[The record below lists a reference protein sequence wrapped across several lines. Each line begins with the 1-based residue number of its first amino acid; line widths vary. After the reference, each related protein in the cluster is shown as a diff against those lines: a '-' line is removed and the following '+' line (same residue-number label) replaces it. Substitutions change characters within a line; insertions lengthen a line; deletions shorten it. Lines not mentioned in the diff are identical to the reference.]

1 MSRLEQ
7 LLRRYSLIMLIERV
21 LRLCAGLLTLALFF
35 LAVTWLDLWRI
46 APIGLRIL
54 GEALFLFAA
63 LFLIVREIVQGLPTQ
78 RAAIKRLDSE
88 APPGLFPAQSLQ
100 DRLANAEADPKTP
113 TFWALHQAKL
123 YSALERM
130 PVAWPKTDLPRF
142 DPFALRA
149 FALVCASAAAF
160 VAGDEKGS
168 RLMAAFDWRMAD
180 SFRAGDRV
188 EAWFDPPAYT
198 LRPALMLPSQSSAM
212 SVPINSILRLSPDT
226 TQVAVED
233 GFVMLADPDGSAQID
248 QKPIYK
254 LSNLAHFTLA
264 DGRKYEITPIV
275 DQPPIVTL
283 LGTVQ
288 QNASGSMIIEYTT
301 DDDYGVVSVEAAFSM
316 RAHNSKALYDVPRAA
331 LVNSTA
337 GKNNEPLQATIDL
350 SESPFAGT
358 PLDVRLI
365 AKDAGENIGVS
376 KTINIILPQRLFKK
390 PLARSLIEQR
400 RNLALHPEMRVTVAR
415 ALDSLAR
422 APEIFEISAPIYL
435 GLRTARNSLDGKR
448 SDDELR
454 SVVDLLWVIALD
466 VEAGKSAQAEKDLR
480 ASEKLLREAIRNHED
495 DNALSQRLQELS
507 RALDNFMNEFT
518 ADSERSDS
526 SQASTDENEPI
537 TKQQIENLLEN
548 IQDAL
553 KSGDGAEAEKLL
565 SELQDMMENLQASA
579 GEDAE
584 GSGQQNA
591 AKQLNELDQLSRDE
605 QALRDETLETARETG
620 GLKPQQEEGEK
631 NRQKNQRQE
640 SIRQRQ
646 EELRKRLERA
656 QDNWR
661 NDNPESASELEK
673 ARKSMKQ
680 AEDALGPKDEDLER
694 ALDSQQETL
703 EALRETADALSEKL
717 RAQQEGGAPGGRTG
731 RRRQGMGRDPLGR
744 TSGGQR
750 FTKDKYDPLG
760 LPPAQRAHQL
770 QEELRRRLGQ
780 PERPVEEL
788 EYLQRLLKP

>member
-7 LLRRYSLIMLIERV
+7 LLRRYSLILLIERM
-21 LRLCAGLLTLALFF
+21 LRLCAGLLTIALFF

-46 APIGLRIL
+46 APLGVRIL

-78 RAAIKRLDSE
+78 RAVIKRLDSE

-100 DRLANAEADPKTP
+100 DRLANAETDPKTP
-113 TFWALHQAKL
+113 KLWALHQAKL
-123 YSALERM
+123 HDVLKKM
-130 PVAWPKTDLPRF
+130 PVGWPKPDLPRF
-142 DPFALRA
+142 DPFALRG
-149 FALVCASAAAF
+149 FALVCAIGAAF
-160 VAGDEKGS
+160 VAGDEKS
-168 RLMAAFDWRMAD
+168 PRLTAAFDWRLVD
-180 SFRAGDRV
+180 SLRAGDRV

-198 LRPALMLPSQSSAM
+198 MRPALMLPPQSSAI
-212 SVPINSILRLSPDT
+212 SAPINSILRLSPDT
-226 TQVAVED
+226 AQVAIED
-233 GFVMLADPDGSAQID
+233 GFVMLADHDGSTQAD
-248 QKPIYK
+248 HKPIYK
-254 LSNLAHFTLA
+254 LSNLAHFTLS
-264 DGRKYEITPIV
+264 DGRKYEITPII
-275 DQPPIVTL
+275 DQSPVVSL
-283 LGTVQ
+283 LGAVR
-288 QNASGSMIIEYTT
+288 QNASGSMIIEYTAN
-301 DDDYGVVSVEAAFSM
+301 DDYGVVSIEAAFSM
-316 RAHNSKALYDVPRAA
+316 RAHNGKALYDAPRAA
-331 LVNSTA
+331 LINSMS
-337 GKNNEPLQATIDL
+337 GRNNEPSQAEIDL

-358 PLDVRLI
+358 LLDMRLI

-415 ALDSLAR
+415 ALDSLAL

-435 GLRTARNSLDGKR
+435 GLRAARNSLDGKR

-454 SVVDLLWVIALD
+454 SIVDLLWVVALE

-480 ASEKLLREAIRNHED
+480 ASENSLREAIRNHED

-507 RALDNFMNEFT
+507 RALDNFMNELS
-518 ADSERSDS
+518 ADSEANNS
-526 SQASTDENEPI
+526 SQDAGDENEAI
-537 TKQQIENLLEN
+537 TKRQIEDLLKK
-548 IQDAL
+548 IQNAL

-565 SELQDMMENLQASA
+565 SELQEMMENLQASA

-584 GSGQQNA
+584 SAAQQNA
-591 AKQLNELDQLSRDE
+591 AKQLNEVDQLSRDE
-605 QALRDETLETARETG
+605 QALRDETLEAARGTG
-620 GLKPQQEEGEK
+620 GLKRQQGEGEE
-631 NRQKNQRQE
+631 NRQEKQHQE
-640 SIRQRQ
+640 TIRQRQ

-680 AEDALGPKDEDLER
+680 AEDALGSKDADLER

-703 EALRETADALSEKL
+703 EALRETADALSDKL
-717 RAQQEGGAPGGRTG
+717 RAQQEGGASGGRTG

-750 FTKDKYDPLG
+750 FTKEKYDPLG

-770 QEELRRRLGQ
+770 QQELRRRLGQ

>member
-1 MSRLEQ
+1 M
-7 LLRRYSLIMLIERV
+7 
-21 LRLCAGLLTLALFF
+21 
-35 LAVTWLDLWRI
+35 
-46 APIGLRIL
+46 
-54 GEALFLFAA
+54 
-63 LFLIVREIVQGLPTQ
+63 
-78 RAAIKRLDSE
+78 
-88 APPGLFPAQSLQ
+88 
-100 DRLANAEADPKTP
+100 
-113 TFWALHQAKL
+113 
-123 YSALERM
+123 
-130 PVAWPKTDLPRF
+130 
-142 DPFALRA
+142 
-149 FALVCASAAAF
+149 
-160 VAGDEKGS
+160 
-168 RLMAAFDWRMAD
+168 
-180 SFRAGDRV
+180 
-188 EAWFDPPAYT
+188 
-198 LRPALMLPSQSSAM
+198 
-212 SVPINSILRLSPDT
+212 
-226 TQVAVED
+226 
-233 GFVMLADPDGSAQID
+233 
-248 QKPIYK
+248 
-254 LSNLAHFTLA
+254 
-264 DGRKYEITPIV
+264 
-275 DQPPIVTL
+275 
-283 LGTVQ
+283 
-288 QNASGSMIIEYTT
+288 
-301 DDDYGVVSVEAAFSM
+301 
-316 RAHNSKALYDVPRAA
+316 
-331 LVNSTA
+331 
-337 GKNNEPLQATIDL
+337 
-350 SESPFAGT
+350 
-358 PLDVRLI
+358 
-365 AKDAGENIGVS
+365 
-376 KTINIILPQRLFKK
+376 
-390 PLARSLIEQR
+390 
-400 RNLALHPEMRVTVAR
+400 
-415 ALDSLAR
+415 
-422 APEIFEISAPIYL
+422 
-435 GLRTARNSLDGKR
+435 
-448 SDDELR
+448 
-454 SVVDLLWVIALD
+454 IALD

-620 GLKPQQEEGEK
+620 GLKRQQEEGEK
-631 NRQKNQRQE
+631 SRQKNQRQE

>member
-7 LLRRYSLIMLIERV
+7 LLRRYSLIMFIERV
-21 LRLCAGLLTLALFF
+21 MHLCVGLLTIALFF
-35 LAVTWLDLWRI
+35 LTVTWLDLWRI
-46 APIGLRIL
+46 APLGIRIL

-78 RAAIKRLDSE
+78 RAIIKRLDSE
-88 APPGLFPAQSLQ
+88 APPGLFPAQTLQ
-100 DRLANAEADPKTP
+100 DRLANAESDPKTA

-123 YSALERM
+123 LKVLEKM
-130 PVAWPKTDLPRF
+130 PVARPKTDLPRF
-142 DPFALRA
+142 DPFAMRG
-149 FALVCASAAAF
+149 FALVCAVAAAF
-160 VAGDEKGS
+160 VAGDEK
-168 RLMAAFDWRMAD
+168 RPRFIAAFDWRLAD
-180 SFRAGDRV
+180 SLRTGERV

-198 LRPALMLPSQSSAM
+198 MRPALMLPSQSSAM
-212 SVPINSILRLSPDT
+212 SVPMNSILRLSPDT
-226 TQVAVED
+226 AQVTVED
-233 GFVMLADPDGSAQID
+233 GFVILTGHDGSAQAD

-254 LSNLAHFTLA
+254 LSNLAHFTLS
-264 DGRKYEITPIV
+264 DGRTYEITPIM
-275 DQPPIVTL
+275 DQSPVVSL
-283 LGTVQ
+283 LGAARE
-288 QNASGSMIIEYTT
+288 NASGSMIIEYTA
-301 DDDYGVVSVEAAFSM
+301 DDDFGVVSIEAAFSM
-316 RAHNSKALYDVPRAA
+316 RGHNGKALYDAPRAA
-331 LVNSTA
+331 LNNPMKV
-337 GKNNEPLQATIDL
+337 KNNETLQAAIDL

-358 PLDVRLI
+358 LLDMRLI

-376 KTINIILPQRLFKK
+376 KTINIILPQRLFKQ

-400 RNLALHPEMRVTVAR
+400 RNLALNPEMRVTVAQ
-415 ALDSLAR
+415 ALDSLAL

-454 SVVDLLWVIALD
+454 SVVDLLWAIALE
-466 VEAGKSAQAEKDLR
+466 VEVGKSAQAEKDLR
-480 ASEKLLREAIRNHED
+480 LSEKLLREAIQNHED
-495 DNALSQRLQELS
+495 DNALSQHLQELS
-507 RALDNFMNEFT
+507 RALDNFMNELSV
-518 ADSERSDS
+518 DSEVNNS
-526 SQASTDENEPI
+526 SQTARDDNELI
-537 TKQQIENLLEN
+537 TKHQIENLLEN

-565 SELQDMMENLQASA
+565 SELQEMMENLQASA
-579 GEDAE
+579 GEDVE

-605 QALRDETLETARETG
+605 QSLRDETLEAARETG
-620 GLKPQQEEGEK
+620 GLKHQQSEGEE
-631 NRQKNQRQE
+631 NRQKKQHLE
-640 SIRQRQ
+640 TIRQRQ

-680 AEDALGPKDEDLER
+680 AEDALGPKNEDLEG

-703 EALRETADALSEKL
+703 EALRETADALSDKL

-744 TSGGQR
+744 TSGGQD
-750 FTKDKYDPLG
+750 FTKEKYDPLG

-788 EYLQRLLKP
+788 DYLQRLLKP